1 MSVASASTTAAR
13 GAGRTIDRLL
23 TQPRAVLSVL
33 VGAQIAATLALA
45 AAAPHNG
52 WVYYQ
57 GGDQIINTTTGW
69 LLGRLELPPTEVG
82 YLWPLVEA
90 PITWIT
96 GPTFVQA
103 LPPLLV
109 LQVLLLAPIALLCV
123 YGIASE
129 IGGRLLGYWA
139 ATLWVI
145 APFATIPLFTAD
157 YHEKW
162 VDLFL
167 PQALGLTAAA
177 DYASMVAVLAAALF
191 ITRSLAPDRVWDAAL
206 AGALFGAAVGTK
218 PSNAL
223 LAAGAVLAY
232 AVARRWRE
240 GAFFALAAVPAL
252 LALAFWKYRGLGE
265 LPAFAAEEVRLAA
278 GSGVAAIDLDRYLDI
293 DLDHWLEQMD
303 ALREY
308 FWSARVAQWAP
319 VAGLIAVLRVR
330 RGAIAA
336 LLGGWLGAYLLV
348 KGFSERA
355 SIDSGSFWRLL
366 MPAWPAYL
374 LLFASIPL
382 LVPTLA
388 RRLGDR
394 VRPAATTKVAPR
406 WVVVALVLTAAVPAV
421 ATAASSR
428 IEPPTPAVV
437 QEFPSGNILTPIDDG
452 IDVSV
457 ESADGG
463 RRITWS
469 NPISRSDVFYRVYRS
484 EGPEDV
490 QCALTAGV
498 AWSCYVRAT
507 PIATTRDR
515 EYVDTS
521 APEGGD
527 YSYRVGIGTNWL
539 DDPSLGDV
547 FVFSP
552 PVPAAPR

>member
-1 MSVASASTTAAR
+1 MSVASASTSAAR

-23 TQPRAVLSVL
+23 TQPRAVLGVL
-33 VGAQIAATLALA
+33 VGAQIVGTLALA

-82 YLWPLVEA
+82 FLWPLIQA
-90 PITWIT
+90 PITWFT

-103 LPPLLV
+103 LPPLLF
-109 LQVLLLAPIALLCV
+109 LQVLVLAPIALLCI
-123 YGIASE
+123 YGIACE
-129 IGGRLLGYWA
+129 VGGRLLGYWA

-145 APFATIPLFTAD
+145 APFAAIPLFVD
-157 YHEKW
+157 RYHEKW
-162 VDLFL
+162 VDQFL

-191 ITRSLAPDRVWDAAL
+191 IARSLAPDRLWDAAL
-206 AGALFGAAVGTK
+206 AGVLFGAAIGTK

-240 GAFFALAAVPAL
+240 GA
-252 LALAFWKYRGLGE
+252 
-265 LPAFAAEEVRLAA
+265 AFARRGPA
-278 GSGVAAIDLDRYLDI
+278 GSARARLLEVPRARRAARVRGRGGTTRRGKWARRRVRRPLFDI
-293 DLDHWLEQMD
+293 DLDHWRTQMD
-303 ALREY
+303 SLREF

-319 VAGLIAVLRVR
+319 LAGLLAVLRVR
-330 RGAIAA
+330 RGAVAA
-336 LLGGWLGAYLLV
+336 LLGGWLGAYVVV

-374 LLFASIPL
+374 VLFASIPL
-382 LVPTLA
+382 LVPTFA

-394 VRPAATTKVAPR
+394 VRPTATTRVAPR
-406 WVVVALVLTAAVPAV
+406 WVVLALAFTAVLPAV
-421 ATAASSR
+421 ATAASSPL
-428 IEPPTPAVV
+428 EPPMPTVV

-452 IDVSV
+452 IEVAV
-457 ESADGG
+457 ERTDGG
-463 RRITWS
+463 QKITWS
-469 NPISRSDVFYRVYRS
+469 DPISRANVYYRVYRS
-484 EGPEDV
+484 DGPEPV
-490 QCALTAGV
+490 QCALSSSA
-498 AWSCYVRAT
+498 AWSCYLRAT

-521 APEGGD
+521 APESGE
-527 YSYRVGIGTNWL
+527 YTYRVGIGTNWL
-539 DDPSLGDV
+539 DDPALGDV

-552 PVPAAPR
+552 PVPAAAP